1 MPPYACLWLPDL
13 PLAAALR
20 AEPELAGR
28 PLVVCDRDAVV
39 SGWLR
44 GLSLAQ
50 ARVVAPDLVVRPV
63 ALEAMRSAQE
73 ALVDVALSVSPAV
86 EDAGGGLAWLDLA
99 GTESLFPSP
108 AGVATALG
116 ARLEAVGLE
125 AARVGIGPTRT
136 VALLAARRGEPEIVA
151 ACEAQRFLDPLP
163 LDLLEPP
170 EELAE
175 RLTRFGIHT
184 LGALRRLPRRELGAR
199 LGEEGVAL
207 ARRACGE
214 DLSPFRPAPPRA
226 RYEEGCACDWSVSN
240 LETLAFLVRGPLE
253 RLARRLE
260 LAGLGARELY
270 LELELESGK
279 RFARAVG
286 CRASTVEVPVL
297 VALVR
302 LALEQ
307 DPPGEPVV
315 RLRVVATPGGVEPS
329 QLDLFLPRRP
339 APAELAVTLARLAAL
354 VGDGRVGAP
363 RECDSH
369 RPEAS
374 AVADFDADGASGP
387 WSAGRAAPPA
397 PALALRALRP
407 PRAIRVFGQDGS
419 PERVESH
426 ERGGP
431 LGHVTQCAGPWRL
444 YGEWWGEAP
453 FARDYFDLE
462 LEDGGVWRIYHD
474 LDVGGWWADGTYD

>member
-1 MPPYACLWLPDL
+1 VPPYACLWLADL
-13 PLAAALR
+13 PLAAVLR

-50 ARVVAPDLVVRPV
+50 ARVVAPDLVVRPL
-63 ALEAMRSAQE
+63 ALEGMRSAQE

-99 GTESLFPSP
+99 GCEALFPSP
-108 AGVATALG
+108 AGIATALS

-125 AARVGIGPTRT
+125 AGRVGIGPTRT
-136 VALLAARRGEPEIVA
+136 VALLAARRGESEIVGA
-151 ACEAQRFLDPLP
+151 SDAQRFLDPLP

-170 EELAE
+170 EQLAE

-184 LGALRRLPRRELGAR
+184 LGALRRLPQRELGAR

-207 ARRACGE
+207 ARRARGE
-214 DLSPFRPAPPRA
+214 DLAPFRLTPPRA

-240 LETLAFLVRGPLE
+240 LETLAFLMRGPLE

-260 LAGLGARELY
+260 LRGLGARELY
-270 LELELESGK
+270 VELELESGR
-279 RFARAVG
+279 RFASAVG

-297 VALVR
+297 ATLVR

-315 RLRVVATPGGVEPS
+315 RLRIVVTPGGVEPS
-329 QLDLFLPRRP
+329 QLDLFLPKRP
-339 APAELAVTLARLAAL
+339 APAELAVTLARLEAL
-354 VGDGRVGAP
+354 VGGGRVGAP
-363 RECDSH
+363 RELDSH

-374 AVADFDADGASGP
+374 LVADFDADAASGP
-387 WSAGRAAPPA
+387 WAGAALPA

-407 PRAIRVFGQDGS
+407 PRAIRVFGQDGK
-419 PERVESH
+419 PERVEAR
-426 ERGGP
+426 ERDGP
-431 LGHVTQCAGPWRL
+431 HGHVMQCAGPWRL

-453 FARDYFDLE
+453 FARDYFDVE
-462 LEDGGVWRIYHD
+462 LEGGGVWRIYHD
-474 LDVGGWWADGTYD
+474 LDAGGWWADGAYD

>member
-1 MPPYACLWLPDL
+1 MPPYACLWLADL

-28 PLVVCDRDAVV
+28 PLVVCDRHTVV

-50 ARVVAPDLVVRPV
+50 ARVVAPELCARPI
-63 ALEAMRSAQE
+63 ALEGMRSAQE

-99 GTESLFPSP
+99 GCEALFPSP
-108 AGVATALG
+108 AGIATALG
-116 ARLEAVGLE
+116 ARLEAVGLD

-136 VALLAARRGEPEIVA
+136 VALLAARRGEPQIVA
-151 ACEAQRFLDPLP
+151 TGGAQRFLDPLP
-163 LDLLEPP
+163 LDLLEPSQ
-170 EELAE
+170 ELCE

-184 LGALRRLPRRELGAR
+184 LGALRRLPRRELGTR
-199 LGEEGVAL
+199 LGEEGVSL
-207 ARRACGE
+207 ARRARGE
-214 DLSPFRPAPPRA
+214 DTTPFRPTPPRT

-240 LETLAFLVRGPLE
+240 LETLAFLMRGPLE

-260 LAGLGARELY
+260 LGGLGARELY
-270 LELELESGK
+270 VELELESGK
-279 RFARAVG
+279 RFARTVG
-286 CRASTVEVPVL
+286 CRASTVLVPVL
-297 VALVR
+297 ATLVR

-307 DPPGEPVV
+307 DPPGEPVT

-329 QLDLFLPRRP
+329 QLDLFLPKRP

-354 VGDGRVGAP
+354 VGNDRVGAP
-363 RECDSH
+363 RELDSH

-374 AVADFDADGASGP
+374 LVADFDADGAS
-387 WSAGRAAPPA
+387 AAWGGAPLPA

-407 PRAIRVFGQDGS
+407 PRAIRVFGQDGG
-419 PERVESH
+419 PERVETR

-431 LGHVTQCAGPWRL
+431 LGFVVQCAGPWRL
-444 YGEWWGEAP
+444 YGEWWGDAP
-453 FARDYFDLE
+453 FARNYFDVE
-462 LEDGGVWRIYHD
+462 LSDGGVWRIYHD
-474 LDVGGWWADGTYD
+474 LDAGAWWADGTYD